1 MKYKAIIN
9 DKVNIELELTGGASD
24 GQVALKLGQDNKD
37 ARLVPLAGNIYQFIY
52 EGKVYLAE
60 VAKAEGS
67 YTVKMAGHAFDVAV
81 IDEKMMMIEHLGIKT
96 TEKKASGDIKSPM
109 PGLVVKIDVAVGDTV
124 SVGQGILVLEA
135 MKMQNE
141 IKSAVAGV
149 VKEIKVSE
157 RQPVEKNQLL
167 LKIE

>member
-1 MKYKAIIN
+1 MKYKAIIDN
-9 DKVNIELELTGGASD
+9 KVNIELELDGAASE
-24 GQVALKLGQDNKD
+24 GHPILKVGQDSKD
-37 ARLVPLAGNIYQFIY
+37 VRLVSLSGNVYQFIY
-52 EGKVYLAE
+52 EGKVYRAE
-60 VAKAEGS
+60 ISKNEDS
-67 YTVKMAGHAFDVAV
+67 YTVKMGDSVLDVAV
-81 IDEKMMMIEHLGIKT
+81 VDEKMMMVEKLGIKT
-96 TEKKASGDIKSPM
+96 TEKKASGDVKSPM
-109 PGLVVKIDVAVGDTV
+109 PGLVVKINVAVGDTV

-157 RQPVEKNQLL
+157 RQPVDKNQLL

>member
-9 DKVNIELELTGGASD
+9 DKVNIELELD
-24 GQVALKLGQDNKD
+24 GVTVEGQPGIKIGQDDKE
-37 ARLVPLAGNIYQFIY
+37 ARLVPLSGNVYHFIY

-60 VAKAEGS
+60 VSKSEEA
-67 YTVKMAGHAFDVAV
+67 YTVKMADQVFDVAV
-81 IDEKMMMIEHLGIKT
+81 VDEKMMMVEKLGIKT
-96 TEKKASGDIKSPM
+96 TEKKASGDVKSPM
-109 PGLVVKIDVAVGDTV
+109 PGLVVKLNVAVGDTV
-124 SVGQGILVLEA
+124 SIGQGILVLEA

-157 RQPVEKNQLL
+157 RQPVDKNQLL

>member
-9 DKVNIELELTGGASD
+9 DNVNIEVELNGESAD
-24 GQVALKLGQDNKD
+24 GKIALKLGQDDKEV
-37 ARLVPLAGNIYQFIY
+37 RLVPLAGNMYQFIY

-60 VAKAEGS
+60 VSKTEDS
-67 YTVKMAGHAFDVAV
+67 YTVKMADRSFDVAV
-81 IDEKMMMIEHLGIKT
+81 VDEKTMMIEKLGIKT
-96 TEKKASGDIKSPM
+96 TEKKASGEVKSPM
-109 PGLVVKIDVAVGDTV
+109 PGLVVKISVAVGDTV
-124 SVGQGILVLEA
+124 AVGQGILVLEA

-157 RQPVEKNQLL
+157 RQPVEKNQML